1 MYIQEYRIQWVHKS
15 KHFSIKTPMI
25 FTNLIKIILKNH
37 CLIIQYKWIT
47 SNTITQLDNSNSF
60 LYSKE
65 IISSKFLKHIM
76 MDLIKNLVQAILT
89 ICTKLRIITL
99 YKTMRKIIYRNL
111 NTYQLGNAKILKELN
126 RSLMIMETLCLQMDL
141 KPMKDQLQ
149 VLISNKMGWIKT
161 SKSTTHHNLSF
172 RWMTGAAAAHN
183 FKWMIEAVAVIS
195 FR

>member
-1 MYIQEYRIQWVHKS
+1 VYIQEYRIQWVHKS
-15 KHFSIKTPMI
+15 KHFRIKTPMI
-25 FTNLIKIILKNH
+25 FTNQIKIILKNH
-37 CLIIQYKWIT
+37 YQIIPYKWIT

-76 MDLIKNLVQAILT
+76 MDSIKNLVQAILT

-111 NTYQLGNAKILKELN
+111 NTYQLVNAKILKELN
-126 RSLMIMETLCLQMDL
+126 RSLIITETLCLQMDF

-149 VLISNKMGWIKT
+149 VLIFNKMGCIKT